1 MMKCS
6 LTGVDS
12 GFEIRDD
19 CHGSCR
25 GVWGHAPQENVDF
38 GPLKMAIWESLLLY
52 QLLKTLTIYI
62 YILCIQ
68 NTKSFLLELE
78 VILGLMLVF

>member
-1 MMKCS
+1 MTKCS
-6 LTGVDS
+6 LTGADS

-25 GVWGHAPQENVDF
+25 GIWVHAPQENVDF
-38 GPLKMAIWESLLLY
+38 GPLKMAIWLY

-62 YILCIQ
+62 YYVFKILSLSC
-68 NTKSFLLELE
+68 
-78 VILGLMLVF
+78 